1 MLTVNHLQF
10 QYHGD
15 TQVLKQISFTL
26 DQGEFLA
33 VLGNN
38 GAGKSTMLK
47 CFNGIIKPDRG
58 EIFLDQENLLK
69 MPAKE
74 AAKRIAFVAQNVPNT
89 QMTVYDMVMLGRRPY
104 MRFGFSKRDHEIVG
118 EVMEKLNIFD
128 FRGRF
133 LNRLSG
139 GERQKVMLARALAQE
154 PKLLLLDEPTSS
166 LDLKNQ
172 YQVLQIVRDI
182 CHETGILAIV
192 VIHDLNLALR
202 FCDRFLL
209 LHQGQVYRWGKD
221 EIIDREALWKVYGIH
236 GEISQAGGQKVV
248 LVD

>member
-1 MLTVNHLQF
+1 LEQSLLFWGLLCFYIFCSKGEKRNVNSESSAVSISWRHPGIETDQF
-10 QYHGD
+10 YPG
-15 TQVLKQISFTL
+15 S
-26 DQGEFLA
+26 GEFLA

-133 LNRLSG
+133 LNG
-139 GERQKVMLARALAQE
+139 
-154 PKLLLLDEPTSS
+154 
-166 LDLKNQ
+166 
-172 YQVLQIVRDI
+172 
-182 CHETGILAIV
+182 
-192 VIHDLNLALR
+192 
-202 FCDRFLL
+202 
-209 LHQGQVYRWGKD
+209 
-221 EIIDREALWKVYGIH
+221 
-236 GEISQAGGQKVV
+236 
-248 LVD
+248 